1 MKYVGQFSRKG
12 NIMTSKLKLYISIII
27 ALGVAYFVYTLN
39 TSTAFDIKS
48 FIIFIILSI
57 IAESLL
63 IPVSETISAVSVAY
77 AVGLAAILVY
87 GASEAAWIAS
97 LGIMFRTVKHQGK
110 RLHIFNTPIYKTLF
124 NGSNTLLSAG
134 IAGLCY
140 KLLGGVSGDIDLNSY
155 LLPLIVCILVYALI
169 NETVISLLMAIVDG
183 EKSVGNWL
191 NNILWAARDCIF
203 VAPIGVLMAIAY
215 MKYSML
221 GIFLF
226 MGPLLLA
233 RYSYKLYIDM
243 RRVYIDT
250 VRSFSQAIE
259 IKDPYTQGHSLR
271 VGEYAV
277 ALGKRV
283 KLSNKKLENL
293 KMAAILHDIGK
304 IGIEES
310 ILNKPGKLT
319 EEEFDK
325 IKKHPENGFKI
336 LQDIEFLKDVSKI
349 ILDHHEKVD
358 GTGYPSGKKQEEVST
373 EAAILGIADVYDALT
388 SDRPYRKAM
397 TVNQAFEIIEE
408 GKGKHFK
415 AQLADEFMNMI
426 KEQGSERH

>member
-1 MKYVGQFSRKG
+1 MS
-12 NIMTSKLKLYISIII
+12 SKLKLYISIII
-27 ALGVAYFVYTLN
+27 TLGIVYFIYSLN
-39 TSTAFDIKS
+39 TTTTLDIKS

-63 IPVSETISAVSVAY
+63 IPVSETVSAVSVAY

-87 GASEAAWIAS
+87 GAPEAAWIAS

-110 RLHIFNTPIYKTLF
+110 RLHIFNTPLYKTLF

-134 IAGLCY
+134 VAGLCY

-169 NETVISLLMAIVDG
+169 NETLISVLMAIVEG
-183 EKSVGNWL
+183 EESVTNWL
-191 NNILWAARDCIF
+191 NNIFWAARDCIF

-215 MKYSML
+215 LQYNIV

-226 MGPLLLA
+226 LGPLLLA
-233 RYSYKLYIDM
+233 RYAYKLYIDM

-250 VRSFSQAIE
+250 VKSLSQAIE
-259 IKDPYTQGHSLR
+259 IKDPYTQGHSMR

-283 KLSNKKLENL
+283 KLSQKRVENL

-319 EEEFDK
+319 VVEFDK
-325 IKKHPENGFKI
+325 IKQHPENGFKI
-336 LQDIEFLKDVSKI
+336 LQDIEFLKDVSAI
-349 ILDHHEKVD
+349 ILDHHEKMD
-358 GTGYPSGKKQEEVST
+358 GTGYPNGKKQCEIRT

-397 TVNQAFEIIEE
+397 TVEQAFVIIEE
-408 GKGKHFK
+408 GKGKHFDTH
-415 AQLADEFMNMI
+415 LADEFMDMI
-426 KEQGSERH
+426 KEQGSEVH

>member
-1 MKYVGQFSRKG
+1 M
-12 NIMTSKLKLYISIII
+12 MPSKLKLYISIII
-27 ALGVAYFVYTLN
+27 TLGIVYFIYSL
-39 TSTAFDIKS
+39 STATTVDIKS
-48 FIIFIILSI
+48 FILFIILSI

-63 IPVSETISAVSVAY
+63 IPVSETVSAVSVAY

-87 GASEAAWIAS
+87 GAPEAAWIVS

-110 RLHIFNTPIYKTLF
+110 RLHIFNTPFYKTLF

-134 IAGLCY
+134 VAGLCY

-169 NETVISLLMAIVDG
+169 NETVISVLMAIVEG
-183 EKSVGNWL
+183 EESVSNWL
-191 NNILWAARDCIF
+191 SNIFWAARDCIF
-203 VAPIGVLMAIAY
+203 VAPLGVLMAIAY
-215 MKYSML
+215 MKYSIL

-250 VRSFSQAIE
+250 VKSLSQAIE
-259 IKDPYTQGHSLR
+259 IKDPYTQGHSMR

-277 ALGKRV
+277 DLGKRV
-283 KLSNKKLENL
+283 KLPQKKLENL

-319 EEEFDK
+319 EEEFEK
-325 IKKHPENGFKI
+325 IKQHPENGFKI
-336 LQDIEFLKDVSKI
+336 IQDIEFLKEVSEI
-349 ILDHHEKVD
+349 ILSHHEKID
-358 GTGYPSGKKQEEVST
+358 GTGYPYRKKQEEIST
-373 EAAILGIADVYDALT
+373 EAAILCIADVYDALT

-397 TVNQAFEIIEE
+397 TVDQALFIIEE

-415 AQLADEFMNMI
+415 AQLADEFINMI
-426 KEQGSERH
+426 KEQGSEEH